1 MKIILL
7 LFTFF
12 LSSISLLPSS
22 ATSTPVLDI
31 DGHKLQTLTDYY
43 ILPLVRGR
51 GGGLALSLR
60 NNTCPFY
67 VAQEDLEVS
76 RGLPVQ
82 FLATSTEEKLVQESA
97 DVNIVFSAVTIC
109 VQSTAWRLGDVDEIT
124 GRTYVQSGGVVGN
137 PGKET
142 VRNWFKIVKY
152 NSYYKLVFCPGV
164 CDICK
169 VICGDLGVFIEDGKR
184 WLGLSDVPL
193 SVFFKKV

>member
-7 LFTFF
+7 LSTLF

-31 DGHKLQTLTDYY
+31 DGHKLQTRTNYY
-43 ILPLVRGR
+43 VLPLVRGR

-67 VAQEDLEVS
+67 VAQEGSEVL
-76 RGLPVQ
+76 RGLPVK
-82 FLATSTEEKLVQESA
+82 FLATSTKEKFVQESA
-97 DVNIVFSAVTIC
+97 DVNIVFSGATIC
-109 VQSTAWRLGDVDEIT
+109 VQSTAWRLGGVDKIT
-124 GRTYVQSGGVVGN
+124 GRRYVQSGGVVGN
-137 PGKET
+137 PGKGT
-142 VRNWFKIVKY
+142 VSNWFKIEKY
-152 NSYYKLVFCPGV
+152 NSDYKLVFCPSV
-164 CDICK
+164 CNFCK